1 MSEEKFVIRGLLRHY
16 WKKGFS
22 AKASAEEICAVE
34 GESVVHRNTAAFW
47 FRRFNSGNTSLEDEP
62 RSGRPSVVDDP
73 VLLESVGRNPH
84 VTTRGLAEEMGV
96 SNATI
101 SRHLEKLGVQN
112 VRSRSAPHD
121 LSASQAQTRVD
132 ICKKLLENPNDHR
145 FYKRIITSDEKWIFL
160 KNPTNRKQW
169 VQQGQAAQA
178 EVRQDRFGKKIMLCV
193 WWNYEGILHFEL
205 VPEGRAINAELYCEQ
220 LDRVY
225 EVLKVKYPAL
235 INRNQALFQQDN
247 APAHRSRLVKE
258 KFSEMNGIS
267 VLPHPPYSPDVAPS
281 DYGLFRSM
289 AHFLKGR
296 RFENFDDVKSGCE
309 EFFASKTA
317 EWYQHQIQLLAERWV
332 KVVENDGL
340 YFEE

>member
-145 FYKRIITSDEKWIFL
+145 FYKRIITISSAEAFAL
-160 KNPTNRKQW
+160 KPFN
-169 VQQGQAAQA
+169 
-178 EVRQDRFGKKIMLCV
+178 
-193 WWNYEGILHFEL
+193 
-205 VPEGRAINAELYCEQ
+205 NA
-220 LDRVY
+220 
-225 EVLKVKYPAL
+225 
-235 INRNQALFQQDN
+235 
-247 APAHRSRLVKE
+247 
-258 KFSEMNGIS
+258 
-267 VLPHPPYSPDVAPS
+267 
-281 DYGLFRSM
+281 
-289 AHFLKGR
+289 
-296 RFENFDDVKSGCE
+296 
-309 EFFASKTA
+309 
-317 EWYQHQIQLLAERWV
+317 
-332 KVVENDGL
+332 
-340 YFEE
+340 